1 MYISVSLYKDGPR
14 LRCPECTDLHG
25 NGIERVD
32 GADLPRFV
40 GMERMDS
47 ADDPGID
54 VCMGRIVAGCAEEE
68 DNARQ
73 EKKANGEQVL
83 ETR

>member
-1 MYISVSLYKDGPR
+1 
-14 LRCPECTDLHG
+14 
-25 NGIERVD
+25 
-32 GADLPRFV
+32 
-40 GMERMDS
+40 MDS